1 MIAAALQN
9 LALDKVPFNWFD
21 AALVFILGFGLFRGR
36 KNGMTQEFLPLLQW
50 LSLVIVCGL
59 CYQTAA
65 QTLVNTAALSKPAS
79 YVWGY
84 LLLAAVTFV
93 LFAIIKRIFIR
104 RDDSGRTFF
113 GVGEYYLG
121 MISGIV
127 RAGCIVL
134 VALALLNAPTYTAVD
149 LQAHQN
155 YVKRWF
161 GGGLYS
167 GNFFPDLYT
176 VQDEVF
182 RKSYTGH
189 YITNYFDMLLIHTGP
204 AAAPPPQ
211 KHAVINIQK

>member
-1 MIAAALQN
+1 MIAVAVQN
-9 LALDKVPFNWFD
+9 LALDKLPFNWFD
-21 AALVFILGFGLFRGR
+21 VALVAILGFGLFRGR
-36 KNGMTQEFLPLLQW
+36 KNGMTKETLPLLQW

-59 CYQTAA
+59 WYKTAA
-65 QTLVNTAALSKPAS
+65 QTLVNTMALSKPAS
-79 YVWGY
+79 AVWGY
-84 LLLAAVTFV
+84 LLLAVLVFL
-93 LFAIIKRIFIR
+93 LFALLKRIFVPRETSESI
-104 RDDSGRTFF
+104 F

-121 MISGIV
+121 MISGVI

-134 VALALLNAPTYTAVD
+134 VALALLNAPTYTVAD
-149 LQAHQN
+149 LQTHQD

-167 GNFFPDLYT
+167 GNYFPDLYT

-189 YITNYFDMLLIHTGP
+189 YVTNYFDMLLIHT
-204 AAAPPPQ
+204 APPAVQPRQ